1 MSLDSPRDDR
11 LESRSERIVARRRD
25 GDVAPS
31 VPGREHASDGEK
43 SPASHQSMPETAGS
57 APSRAGKGG
66 VEQVSAVR
74 RGGWTLRETASFL
87 ISFILHLLLL
97 IVLSFLVMS
106 AKNADQMALVINP
119 DPALGDSLSGE
130 NSVQLTSPMTSES
143 EQSSTTPLLS
153 PDLMPKISPDRVLEG
168 PTVPS
173 PESFAP
179 SQESS
184 PSQIVSKVGPKG
196 GGLEGRR
203 GDRKGQLL
211 AEGPGTPE
219 SENAVS
225 LALAWL
231 AAHQWQDGGWRF
243 DLLKGPCSGQCR
255 DPGTIGTTTGATGL
269 ALLPF
274 LGAGMTHT
282 EGEYRDV
289 VNNGLYYLK
298 SRIVPTSNGAD
309 LQEGTMYAQGIAT
322 IALCEAYA
330 MTQDESLRKPAQ
342 QAVDFIC
349 AAQHSAGGWRYIPN
363 QPGDT
368 TVFGWQ
374 MMALK
379 SAMMAGLD
387 VPSPVLNLAERYL
400 DSVQAGGGA
409 YYGYMVPTRSSS
421 PTAIGLL
428 IRMYTGWP
436 HEDKRLKRGVEFLV
450 KEGPSTTDVY
460 FNYYSTQVM
469 HHYGGPDWLEW
480 NTKMRDYLV
489 RTQVVTGHERGS
501 WFFVDQH
508 SVKAGRLYT
517 TAMSA
522 MILEVYYRH
531 MPLYGNSVVDD
542 GL

>member
-11 LESRSERIVARRRD
+11 PESRTERIVARRRGD
-25 GDVAPS
+25 GVDTSTPERAPS
-31 VPGREHASDGEK
+31 SDASALPARDESAKTTVSARLNPADGEGDAK
-43 SPASHQSMPETAGS
+43 SRGM
-57 APSRAGKGG
+57 
-66 VEQVSAVR
+66 R

-87 ISFILHLLLL
+87 LSFILHLLLL
-97 IVLSFLVMS
+97 IVMAFVVIS
-106 AKNADQMALVINP
+106 AKDNAQMALVINP

-130 NSVQLTSPMTSES
+130 NSVELTSPMASDAAA
-143 EQSSTTPLLS
+143 SSTTELQS
-153 PDLMPKISPDRVLEG
+153 PDLQPKIAPDRVWEG
-168 PTVPS
+168 PTVPM

-179 SQESS
+179 SQES
-184 PSQIVSKVGPKG
+184 PASQIVPKSGLKG

-243 DLLKGPCSGQCR
+243 DLTKEPCSGQCR
-255 DPGTIGTTTGATGL
+255 DSGTIGTTTGATGL

-282 EGEYRDV
+282 EGAYRDV

-298 SRIVPTSNGAD
+298 SRIIPTSAGAD

-330 MTQDESLRKPAQ
+330 MTQDETLRKPAQ

-436 HEDKRLKRGVEFLV
+436 HDDKRLKRGVEFLV
-450 KEGPSTTDVY
+450 KEGPSTTDLY
-460 FNYYSTQVM
+460 FDYYATQVM

-489 RTQVVTGHERGS
+489 RTQAATGHERGS